1 MNNIGKG
8 KYYDISLQPEE
19 EVLCVLAQ
27 LILTR
32 IKATIYKLK
41 KD

>member
-1 MNNIGKG
+1 MNNISKG
-8 KYYDISLQPEE
+8 KYYDITYYSLQPEE

-32 IKATIYKLK
+32 IKATIYNL
-41 KD
+41 